1 MVRFVGMRLLRGM
14 SGAKKMGRLS
24 RRAVAVFLGSH
35 IVLLALSCSG
45 GTTDVERAQEGA
57 RAAAEAYYNL
67 LLNGDYRQFL
77 NGRAGADSI
86 PESYSE
92 QLMAGY
98 RQFMA
103 EQQQEHLGISSLQA
117 TRAEMDTTLQVM
129 QVFLQLCYGD
139 STQEEIVVPMVS
151 YKGVWMMK

>member
-1 MVRFVGMRLLRGM
+1 MVRLVGMRLLRGI
-14 SGAKKMGRLS
+14 ARRNRVARLS
-24 RRAVAVFLGSH
+24 RCVAAALLFPPIG
-35 IVLLALSCSG
+35 LLALSCSG
-45 GTTDVERAQEGA
+45 GMTDVERAQEGA
-57 RAAAEAYYNL
+57 RVAAEVYYNL
-67 LLNGDYRQFL
+67 LINGDYRQFL
-77 NGRAGADSI
+77 EGRAGADSI

-92 QLMAGY
+92 QLVAGY

-103 EQQQEHLGISSLQA
+103 EQQREHQGISSLQA
-117 TRAEMDTTLQVM
+117 TRAEMDTTLQVV

>member
-1 MVRFVGMRLLRGM
+1 M
-14 SGAKKMGRLS
+14 
-24 RRAVAVFLGSH
+24 
-35 IVLLALSCSG
+35 
-45 GTTDVERAQEGA
+45 TDIERAQEGA
-57 RAAAEAYYNL
+57 CAAAETYYNL
-67 LLNGDYRQFL
+67 LVNGDYRQFL

-86 PESYSE
+86 SESYSE
-92 QLMAGY
+92 QLLAGY

-103 EQQQEHLGISSLQA
+103 GQQREHQGISRLQA

>member
-1 MVRFVGMRLLRGM
+1 MVRLVGMRLLRGI
-14 SGAKKMGRLS
+14 ARRNRVVRLS
-24 RRAVAVFLGSH
+24 RCVAAALLFPSIG
-35 IVLLALSCSG
+35 LLALSCSG
-45 GTTDVERAQEGA
+45 GMTDVERAQEGA
-57 RAAAEAYYNL
+57 RVAAEVYYNL
-67 LLNGDYRQFL
+67 LINGDYRQFL
-77 NGRAGADSI
+77 EGRAGADSI

-92 QLMAGY
+92 QLVAGY

-103 EQQQEHLGISSLQA
+103 EQQREHQGISSLQA
-117 TRAEMDTTLQVM
+117 TRAEMDTTLQVV